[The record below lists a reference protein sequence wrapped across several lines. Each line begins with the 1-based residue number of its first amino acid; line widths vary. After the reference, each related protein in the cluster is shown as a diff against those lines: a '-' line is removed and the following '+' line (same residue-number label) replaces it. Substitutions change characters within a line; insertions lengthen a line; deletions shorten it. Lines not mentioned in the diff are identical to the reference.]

1 MDDDTLN
8 QVIMVGIAAFVI
20 LTALILAV
28 AFVVNRRK
36 AAADNKQYGGVR
48 PGASNDNFK
57 EALEGREGLS
67 DGGII
72 SDAAWDDDVA
82 QLQFDQP
89 SDGC

>member
-1 MDDDTLN
+1 EGNGAQTTGSVDDDTLN

-36 AAADNKQYGGVR
+36 AAADSKQYGGVR
-48 PGASNDNFK
+48 PGASSNASK

-67 DGGII
+67 ADG
-72 SDAAWDDDVA
+72 
-82 QLQFDQP
+82 
-89 SDGC
+89 